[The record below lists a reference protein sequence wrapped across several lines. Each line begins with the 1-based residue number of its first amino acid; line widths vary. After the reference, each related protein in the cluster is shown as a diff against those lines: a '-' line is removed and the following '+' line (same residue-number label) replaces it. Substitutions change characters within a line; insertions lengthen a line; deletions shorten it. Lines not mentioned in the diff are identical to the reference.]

1 MPHFF
6 KSLKSPDVARRIVP
20 RRFFHALLWAAIAL
34 ILLIGGVGVW
44 IFSSSAPLP
53 VIARSQLF
61 SEGESAPLGPALSL
75 TDELPERLD
84 GAFAAKPAWSVKKG
98 SRILIVPHHVV
109 AAREIAG
116 LFSAVSDPP
125 STVYLLVPDH
135 FQRGRRAITI
145 LGSDFTVNGFR
156 VSRDRR
162 ASEDLLANLESVAS
176 VDDRILQEEIAVNA
190 LVPYIARAFP
200 SSKIVALTYRICDKS
215 RAQSCA
221 DAREPLASALASA
234 MERDPRALLVAS
246 VDFSHYL
253 PAFAADFHDELA
265 EDVLVHLADLE
276 TDRVELDSP
285 DILAVSLRIARRMGL
300 GNVTMHAHTNSL
312 RILQAK
318 IAQDSTSHFFASFSP
333 GRISSQEKTTL
344 LFVGD
349 MMFDREVRNRMA
361 RSSESLYPF
370 DGIVGGEERF
380 MRGQDIVIGNLE
392 GPISS
397 EHLPPVKENDFAFDP
412 AVAELLKRV
421 GFTAVSQANNH
432 ALDQGR
438 EAASSSRVILASS
451 DIIAIGDHVRDTAED
466 SLRVFDVRGRKA
478 AILAFNVTDNPLDRD
493 QAKEAIGG
501 AKKVSDAVVVFMHW
515 GNEYQATP
523 SSAQSEL
530 AHWLIDQGADAVIG
544 AHPHWMQSV
553 ESYRGRPIAYSLGN
567 FIFDQDW
574 SVETRYGLA
583 IGLVLESESSAL
595 HLFPIGIRKS
605 RPVLLTGDERQERLD
620 RLAEI
625 SDRALAEA
633 IRSGVVH
640 MKEE

>member
-1 MPHFF
+1 M
-6 KSLKSPDVARRIVP
+6 I
-20 RRFFHALLWAAIAL
+20 
-34 ILLIGGVGVW
+34 ILASVVLGILIGGACVW
-44 IFSSSAPLP
+44 FTASDVSLSA
-53 VIARSQLF
+53 VARSYLF
-61 SEGESAPLGPALSL
+61 SEGESAPTGTTLVLK
-75 TDELPERLD
+75 DELPERFD
-84 GAFAAKPAWSVKKG
+84 GAFSAKPEWNVERGA
-98 SRILIVPHHVV
+98 RMLMVPHHLV

-116 LFSAVSDPP
+116 LFSAIPDSP

-135 FQRGRRAITI
+135 FQRGRRVITL
-145 LGSDFTVNGFR
+145 LGSDVVVNGFR
-156 VSRDRR
+156 ISRDRR
-162 ASEDLLANLESVAS
+162 ASQDLLANLESIAS
-176 VDDRILQEEIAVNA
+176 VDDRVIQEEIAVNA
-190 LVPYIARAFP
+190 LAPYVARAFP
-200 SSKIVALTYRICDKS
+200 SSKIVLLAYRICDES
-215 RAQSCA
+215 RAQSCL
-221 DAREPLASALASA
+221 DAREPLASALVSA
-234 MERDPRALLVAS
+234 LTRDPKALLVAS

-265 EDVLVHLADLE
+265 EDVLAHLADLE
-276 TDRVELDSP
+276 ADRVELDSP
-285 DILAVSLRIARRMGL
+285 DILAVSLQIARQMGL

-318 IAQDSTSHFFASFSP
+318 ITQDSTSHFFASFAP

-361 RSSESLYPF
+361 RSNVESYPF
-370 DGIVGGEERF
+370 DGILGEEGRF
-380 MRGQDIVIGNLE
+380 LRGQDIVIGNLE
-392 GPISS
+392 GPVSP
-397 EHLPPVKENDFAFDP
+397 EHRPPVKENDFAFDP
-412 AVAELLKRV
+412 AVAGLLKRV

-438 EAASSSRVILASS
+438 DVASSSRAILASN
-451 DIIAIGDHVRDTAED
+451 DVMAIGDHVHDTTDEA
-466 SLRVFDVRGRKA
+466 LRVFDARGRKV

-493 QAKEAIGG
+493 QAKEAISG
-501 AKKVSDAVVVFMHW
+501 AKEASDAVVVFMHW

-523 SSAQSEL
+523 SSAQTEL
-530 AHWLIDQGADAVIG
+530 AHWLVDQGADAVIG

-583 IGLVLESESSAL
+583 VGLVLESERSAL
-595 HLFPIGIRKS
+595 HLFPISIMKS
-605 RPVLLTGDERQERLD
+605 RPVLLTGEERQKRLD

-625 SDRALAEA
+625 SDRAIAEA